1 MDKSLK
7 KRAFIFLLFLGFIS
21 LLSDFTH
28 EGARSIYGN
37 YLGLIGVSAFLVAF
51 ISGLGEFLGQGL
63 RIVTGYIADK
73 TKKYWFMMILG
84 YAVNLLVIPLL
95 GLIDGSLWQVALIL
109 IVLERVGKAIRAPAK
124 SALTSFTAPHLG
136 AGKAFAIQEALDQI
150 GAFLGP
156 LLVFIILGTS
166 DADPLSKYQLSFG
179 VLGIFAIMTLVL
191 LVIAKTKYPHP
202 DQFEQ
207 KTNSTSFKG
216 NAIFIIYMVA
226 ICFIAL
232 GFIDYPVIALHLEN
246 AQAINVIYIPL
257 LYSVAM
263 GVDALSALI
272 FGHLFDKIGV
282 KSLVIA
288 MLIAMLFAPF
298 IFLSNSMVMQ
308 IIGVVLWGIGM
319 GAQES
324 ILKSVVATIVSKEK
338 RATAY
343 GIFNS
348 VFGLAWFIGST
359 IVGLLYGWSLLAVVI
374 FSVVM
379 EIIGVLLLVV
389 FHHKQKSLPTMM
401 GQSTPEVTN

>member
-1 MDKSLK
+1 MK

-37 YLGLIGVSAFLVAF
+37 YLGIIGVSAFLVAF

-95 GLIDGSLWQVALIL
+95 GLVDGSMWQIALVL
-109 IVLERVGKAIRAPAK
+109 IVLERIGKAIRAPAK

-136 AGKAFAIQEALDQI
+136 AGKAFAIQEALDQV

-156 LLVFIILGTS
+156 LLVFMILGTS

-179 VLGIFAIMTLVL
+179 VLGIFAVLTLVL
-191 LVIAKTKYPHP
+191 LVIAKTKYPNP
-202 DQFEQ
+202 DQFEL
-207 KTNSTSFKG
+207 STGSSKITK
-216 NAIFIIYMVA
+216 NPIFIFYLVA

-232 GFIDYPVIALHLEN
+232 GFIDYPVIALHLETTN
-246 AQAINVIYIPL
+246 TIDVIYIPL

-263 GVDALSALI
+263 GVDALSALG
-272 FGHLFDKIGV
+272 FGQLYDKIGV
-282 KSLVIA
+282 KSLIIA
-288 MLIAMLFAPF
+288 ILIAMLFAPF
-298 IFLSNSMVMQ
+298 IFLSNSVVMQ
-308 IIGVVLWGIGM
+308 IIGVVLWGVGM

-324 ILKSVVATIVSKEK
+324 ILKSAIALIVKKEK

-348 VFGLAWFIGST
+348 VFGFAWFVGSI
-359 IVGLLYGWSLLAVVI
+359 IVGLLYEKSLLAVVI
-374 FSVVM
+374 FSVSM
-379 EIIGVLLLVV
+379 EFLGAILLFV
-389 FHHKQKSLPTMM
+389 FYQKQKSLQQKNTE
-401 GQSTPEVTN
+401 TVPE